1 MDNHMLGKLNQI
13 LTKDCIKT
21 NEELAQY
28 TTFRIGGPAD
38 YFVSPTNVE
47 DLKKVII
54 LCQEE
59 KIPYYIIG
67 KGSNLLIGDKG
78 FRGVIIKISDNFT
91 GIHKVLKDSDEYNQI
106 VNMNQDLELDCNTLE
121 IVKAKAGISLAQMA
135 KEVYESSLTGFE
147 FASGI
152 PGTLGGAVAMNAGA
166 YGGEIK
172 DCILTATVMDQDGN
186 IETFNKSQL
195 NLGYRTSIVQTKG
208 GIVLEATF
216 GFHPGNK
223 EEILA
228 LMQDLNQKRRD
239 KQPLEFPSAGSTFK
253 RPVGHFAGK
262 LIMDSGLRGYRVG
275 GAMISE
281 KHCGFVINAD
291 HATAKD
297 VLQLIHDVQRIV
309 DEKFQVKMEPE
320 VRILGEFE

>member
-1 MDNHMLGKLNQI
+1 MLSKLNQI

-38 YFVSPTNVE
+38 YLVSPTDVE
-47 DLKKVII
+47 DIKKVIL

-59 KIPYYIIG
+59 KVPYYVIG
-67 KGSNLLIGDKG
+67 KGSNLLVGDKG

-91 GIHKVLKDSDEYNQI
+91 GIKTVSKDSEEYDQVIRMNEELQLDNKDSFQI
-106 VNMNQDLELDCNTLE
+106 
-121 IVKAKAGISLAQMA
+121 IKARAGISLAQMA
-135 KEVYESSLTGFE
+135 TEVLNHSLTGFE

-172 DCILTATVMDQDGN
+172 DCILTATVMDQEGN
-186 IETFNKSQL
+186 IEILGRNQL
-195 NLGYRTSIVQTKG
+195 KLGYRTSIVQTKG
-208 GIVLEATF
+208 LIVLEATF
-216 GFHPGNK
+216 GFYPGEK
-223 EEILA
+223 EEING
-228 LMQDLNQKRRD
+228 LMKELNQKRRD
-239 KQPLEFPSAGSTFK
+239 KQPLEYPSAGSTFK
-253 RPVGHFAGK
+253 RPVGYYAGK
-262 LIMDSGLRGYRVG
+262 LIMDSGLRGYQVG
-275 GAMISE
+275 GAMVSE
-281 KHCGFVINAD
+281 KHCGFVINSE

-297 VLQLIHDVQRIV
+297 VLQLIKDVQRIV

-320 VRILGEFE
+320 VRIIGEFE